1 MHMRVVFL
9 TSTRQPDNFGHAGM
23 LRISRN
29 VFNILMK
36 PDCLP
41 KWTRVRSSYS
51 VER

>member
-1 MHMRVVFL
+1 MRARVVFL
-9 TSTRQPDNFGHAGM
+9 TSARQPDNFGHAGM
-23 LRISRN
+23 LRVSRN

-41 KWTRVRSSYS
+41 KWTRVRGSCS